1 VSSVPERFRPLILA
15 NPVTPIVEA
24 FRYAF
29 LGEGTVDPMHLL
41 YSFIFM
47 LMVVSLG
54 TVIFNR
60 VEQTFLD
67 TV

>member
-1 VSSVPERFRPLILA
+1 M
-15 NPVTPIVEA
+15 TPIVEA

-29 LGEGTVDPMHLL
+29 LGAGTVDIYHLL

-47 LMVVSLG
+47 LVVVFLG
-54 TVIFNR
+54 SVIFNR
-60 VEQTFLD
+60 VEQTFMD